1 MMHAVYKGGVRRY
14 AVHPGALRREHG
26 NSRPHQMVRQSVKSY
41 PNAPEKNNRTRPN
54 TPAKTRPGQQAAEQR
69 ESHLGYWNPSMTS
82 VDALLV
88 LRAAK
93 RMTLAVGLILQ

>member
-1 MMHAVYKGGVRRY
+1 MNAQTQRD
-14 AVHPGALRREHG
+14 
-26 NSRPHQMVRQSVKSY
+26 SVKSY
-41 PNAPEKNNRTRPN
+41 PNAPKKRCTPSAQQERPNTSPKREIMPKRPGKNNRTRPN
-54 TPAKTRPGQQAAEQR
+54 TLAKTRPRQQAAEQR
-69 ESHLGYWNPSMTS
+69 ASHLGYGNPSMTR